1 MKKRS
6 TEILQKLLRNPN
18 EEFSLQKLTSEYH
31 ISEKTLRNDIQEIEE
46 FTIESGFKQIL
57 SFDSQKLSLN
67 GGHDI
72 RRLMDS
78 IYTMNLYQYK
88 MSPEERKIY
97 IVIVL
102 LYHEGYYSMQQL
114 ADELFVTRNTIIN
127 DCRLTDNYLKSHEIQ
142 FVAKSKLGV
151 RIFAE
156 EEKIQGV
163 LVDMFLNL
171 IDSIKSESTFFV
183 RYIIK
188 KAGFIYSLKEI
199 ILHMNEF
206 TKMNQLIFAQDVFF
220 EIAVI
225 LFVMINR
232 FRQIRYQKSAKEDS
246 AAMGEFDII
255 GKMVSH
261 VAAEAGYTAPKGY
274 EVIAIEK
281 QILQRRLHPQIQS
294 IDDFEMYTVISH
306 FLLEVG
312 YNLQFDLQFDN
323 LLIES
328 LLSHVK
334 GMNVWND
341 MDYEWNLEC
350 EDYDNFFKIRQ
361 AAENKFQILEKY
373 LCYPLTDRMKDSI
386 VIHICAALLRGRK
399 DNSQIS
405 VIVSCPGSMATS
417 KYLEAQI
424 KNYFNF
430 HIAGTMTA
438 KQVEEAQDSISDV
451 DFIISTVPIQKS
463 CLPVIVVNPLI
474 TVETI
479 NQIQNMVSRQNKNCL
494 SGSITDSRARF
505 PILGRIFSI
514 YESGNK
520 QKIDYLNRELQQILD
535 DSFYLESRLG
545 TNFVLLN
552 MLTWKYI
559 KIAEGRLNWRRAMEI
574 AAEDLIRDGYFD
586 ERYVQEAI
594 GNVEEYGNYIIINKG
609 IALAH
614 ASKEAGVYE
623 DGIGLLVC
631 REGIVFDEGDTVYLL
646 FFFAQKKE
654 TDYLNLFKEIIK
666 LGKKQEYIDKIR
678 GLSDANEIY
687 RTMWEI
693 LSENEHAEAALR

>member
-46 FTIESGFKQIL
+46 FTIESGFKQVL

-156 EEKIQGV
+156 EEKIQEV

-232 FRQIRYQKSAKEDS
+232 FRQIRCQKS
-246 AAMGEFDII
+246 DI
-255 GKMVSH
+255 
-261 VAAEAGYTAPKGY
+261 
-274 EVIAIEK
+274 
-281 QILQRRLHPQIQS
+281 
-294 IDDFEMYTVISH
+294 
-306 FLLEVG
+306 
-312 YNLQFDLQFDN
+312 
-323 LLIES
+323 
-328 LLSHVK
+328 
-334 GMNVWND
+334 
-341 MDYEWNLEC
+341 
-350 EDYDNFFKIRQ
+350 
-361 AAENKFQILEKY
+361 
-373 LCYPLTDRMKDSI
+373 
-386 VIHICAALLRGRK
+386 
-399 DNSQIS
+399 
-405 VIVSCPGSMATS
+405 
-417 KYLEAQI
+417 
-424 KNYFNF
+424 
-430 HIAGTMTA
+430 
-438 KQVEEAQDSISDV
+438 
-451 DFIISTVPIQKS
+451 
-463 CLPVIVVNPLI
+463 
-474 TVETI
+474 
-479 NQIQNMVSRQNKNCL
+479 
-494 SGSITDSRARF
+494 
-505 PILGRIFSI
+505 
-514 YESGNK
+514 
-520 QKIDYLNRELQQILD
+520 
-535 DSFYLESRLG
+535 
-545 TNFVLLN
+545 
-552 MLTWKYI
+552 
-559 KIAEGRLNWRRAMEI
+559 
-574 AAEDLIRDGYFD
+574 
-586 ERYVQEAI
+586 
-594 GNVEEYGNYIIINKG
+594 
-609 IALAH
+609 
-614 ASKEAGVYE
+614 
-623 DGIGLLVC
+623 
-631 REGIVFDEGDTVYLL
+631 
-646 FFFAQKKE
+646 
-654 TDYLNLFKEIIK
+654 
-666 LGKKQEYIDKIR
+666 
-678 GLSDANEIY
+678 
-687 RTMWEI
+687 
-693 LSENEHAEAALR
+693 